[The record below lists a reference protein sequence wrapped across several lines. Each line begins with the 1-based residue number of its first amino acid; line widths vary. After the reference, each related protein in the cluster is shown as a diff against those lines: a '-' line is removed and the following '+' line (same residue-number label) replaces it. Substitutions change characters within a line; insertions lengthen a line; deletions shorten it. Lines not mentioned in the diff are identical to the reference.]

1 MVIRL
6 CLRGSSAATVSPPLF
21 RCLPGSLY
29 SGFAAL
35 VLIGALLFSAP
46 VLAQETPRSREQIQ
60 LSFAPLVRQTGP
72 AVVNIFAKTE
82 KAERRVSPLFDDP
95 FFRQFFGNMFP
106 GQPRRRSQQS
116 LGSGVILDP
125 AGLVVTN
132 HHVIANATQVK
143 VVLSD
148 RREFDAEVLL
158 DDERTDLAVL
168 RIDTGGEMLPYVE
181 IRDSDSVEVGD
192 LVLAIGNP
200 FGVGQTVTSG
210 IVSALA
216 RTAIGIT
223 DYSFFIQTDASINP
237 GNSGGAL
244 IAMDGRLIGV
254 NTAIFS
260 NKNGGGGGSVGIG
273 FAVPSNMVRTVLQSA
288 RGGRLV
294 RPWLGAAGQTVTPD
308 LAVEFGLERPSG
320 VIINDVFPGGPADR
334 AGLAIGD
341 VVISVAGKP
350 VDDKDA
356 LRYRIATRPLGEKTT
371 AEVVR
376 KGRRIMLTL
385 ALREPPDEPAPE
397 VSDIDGRNPFNG
409 ARIANLSPAF
419 AVENGLND
427 MARGVIVLGKRRG
440 SVADNLGLR
449 QGDIVLKVNGRE
461 IESVRDLKKA
471 IRKKRK
477 VWRVAIRRGD
487 KVLRTEIPG

>member
-1 MVIRL
+1 MTVVSVIFQ
-6 CLRGSSAATVSPPLF
+6 CF
-21 RCLPGSLY
+21 RVASRHPRFFGVWV
-29 SGFAAL
+29 AL
-35 VLIGALLFSAP
+35 VVAMSLSTGAVAKD
-46 VLAQETPRSREQIQ
+46 APRSREQIT

-72 AVVNIFAKTE
+72 AVVNVFAKTE
-82 KAERRVSPLFDDP
+82 VAQRRASPLFDDP

-106 GQPRRRSQQS
+106 GQPRRRSQQA

-125 AGLVVTN
+125 NGLIVTN

-158 DDERTDLAVL
+158 KDERTDLAVL
-168 RIDTGGEMLPYVE
+168 RIDAGLEKLPYVKM
-181 IRDSDSVEVGD
+181 RDSDTVEVGD

-260 NKNGGGGGSVGIG
+260 NKGGGGGSVGIG
-273 FAVPSNMVRTVLQSA
+273 FAIPSNMVDTVLQSA
-288 RGGRLV
+288 RGGRLI
-294 RPWLGAAGQTVTPD
+294 RPWFGAAGQTVTPD
-308 LAVEFGLERPSG
+308 LAEQFGLDRPSG
-320 VIINDVFPGGPADR
+320 VIINAIFPDGPADR

-341 VVISVAGKP
+341 VVVSIAGKG
-350 VDDKDA
+350 VDDNDA
-356 LRYRIATRPLGEKTT
+356 LRYRIATLPIGKTAK
-371 AEVVR
+371 AEVIR
-376 KGRRIMLTL
+376 KGRHL
-385 ALREPPDEPAPE
+385 ALDLALDEPPAKPAA
-397 VSDIDGRNPFNG
+397 DITNIDGRNPFSG
-409 ARIANLSPAF
+409 ARVANLSPAF
-419 AVENGLND
+419 AVENGLDD
-427 MARGVIVLGKRRG
+427 MARGVVVLGVRRG
-440 SVADNLGLR
+440 SVADNLQLR
-449 QGDIVLKVNGRE
+449 DGDIVMEVNGKE
-461 IESVRDLKKA
+461 IVSVRDLTKA
-471 IRKKRK
+471 VSKSRE
-477 VWRVAIRRGD
+477 VWRIAIRRGD
-487 KVLRTEIPG
+487 KVLRTEIKG

>member
-1 MVIRL
+1 M
-6 CLRGSSAATVSPPLF
+6 TVVSTIFQCF
-21 RCLPGSLY
+21 RVVSRHPCFLDVWV
-29 SGFAAL
+29 AL
-35 VLIGALLFSAP
+35 VVVMSLSTGAVAKD
-46 VLAQETPRSREQIQ
+46 APRSRDQII

-82 KAERRVSPLFDDP
+82 VAERRTSPLFDDP

-106 GQPRRRSQQS
+106 GQPRRRSQKS

-125 AGLVVTN
+125 NGLIVTN

-158 DDERTDLAVL
+158 KDERTDLAVL
-168 RIDTGGEMLPYVE
+168 RIDAGREKLPYVE
-181 IRDSDSVEVGD
+181 IRDSDTVEVGD

-260 NKNGGGGGSVGIG
+260 NKGGGGGSVGIG
-273 FAVPSNMVRTVLQSA
+273 FAIPSNMVGTVLQSA
-288 RGGRLV
+288 RDGRLI

-308 LAVEFGLERPSG
+308 LAEQFGLDRPSG
-320 VIINDVFPGGPADR
+320 VIINAVFPGGPADR

-341 VVISVAGKP
+341 VVVSIAGKG
-350 VDDKDA
+350 VDDNDA
-356 LRYRIATRPLGEKTT
+356 LRYRIATLPIGKT
-371 AEVVR
+371 AKAHVIR
-376 KGRRIMLTL
+376 KGRHL
-385 ALREPPDEPAPE
+385 ALDLALDEPPAKPAA
-397 VSDIDGRNPFNG
+397 DITNIDGRNPFSG
-409 ARIANLSPAF
+409 ARVANLSPAF
-419 AVENGLND
+419 ALENGLDD
-427 MARGVIVLGKRRG
+427 MARGVVVLGVRRG
-440 SVADNLGLR
+440 SVADNLQLR
-449 QGDIVLKVNGRE
+449 DGDIVMEVNDKE
-461 IESVRDLKKA
+461 IASVRDLTKA
-471 IRKKRK
+471 VRKSHK
-477 VWRVAIRRGD
+477 VWRIQIRRGD
-487 KVLRTEIPG
+487 KVLRTEIKG

>member
-1 MVIRL
+1 M
-6 CLRGSSAATVSPPLF
+6 TVVSTIFQCF
-21 RCLPGSLY
+21 RVVSRHPCFLDVWV
-29 SGFAAL
+29 AL
-35 VLIGALLFSAP
+35 VVVMSLSTGAVAKD
-46 VLAQETPRSREQIQ
+46 APRSRDQII

-82 KAERRVSPLFDDP
+82 VAERRTSPLFDDP

-106 GQPRRRSQQS
+106 GQPRRRSQQA

-125 AGLVVTN
+125 NGLIVTN

-158 DDERTDLAVL
+158 KDERTDLAVL
-168 RIDTGGEMLPYVE
+168 RIDAGLEKLPYVE
-181 IRDSDSVEVGD
+181 MRDSDTVEVGD

-260 NKNGGGGGSVGIG
+260 NKGGGGGSVGIG
-273 FAVPSNMVRTVLQSA
+273 FAIPSNMVGTVLQSA
-288 RGGRLV
+288 RDGRLI

-308 LAVEFGLERPSG
+308 LAEQFGLDRPSG
-320 VIINDVFPGGPADR
+320 VIINAIFPDGPADR

-341 VVISVAGKP
+341 VVVSIAGKG
-350 VDDKDA
+350 VDDNDA
-356 LRYRIATRPLGEKTT
+356 LRYRIATLPIGKTAK
-371 AEVVR
+371 AEVIR
-376 KGRRIMLTL
+376 KGRHL
-385 ALREPPDEPAPE
+385 ALDLALDEPPAKPAA
-397 VSDIDGRNPFNG
+397 DITNIDGRNPFSG
-409 ARIANLSPAF
+409 ARVANLSPAF
-419 AVENGLND
+419 ALENGLDD
-427 MARGVIVLGKRRG
+427 MARGVVVLGVRRG
-440 SVADNLGLR
+440 SVANSLQLR
-449 QGDIVLKVNGRE
+449 VGDIIMEVNGKK
-461 IESVRDLKKA
+461 IGSVSDLIKA
-471 IRKKRK
+471 LRK
-477 VWRVAIRRGD
+477 VSQVWRIAIRRDD
-487 KVLRTEIPG
+487 KVLRTEIEG